1 MPLWKY
7 YSQPQ
12 PLTSFQWM
20 PLCCLEAQPTCLHGC
35 SLKCNMEPITYA
47 QCFLHTPQS
56 LALNTAMNYT
66 MVHLWWQ
73 ESTCVQH
80 QDLALRHF
88 IMNPEL
94 CFDCLV
100 LGRGNHNHLW
110 QAWVRFSFFSTAGR
124 YTIILKK
131 HKKHFEQRD
140 LLLQQHKVNI

>member
-35 SLKCNMEPITYA
+35 PLKCNMEPIMHA

-66 MVHLWWQ
+66 MVHL
-73 ESTCVQH
+73 
-80 QDLALRHF
+80 
-88 IMNPEL
+88 
-94 CFDCLV
+94 
-100 LGRGNHNHLW
+100 
-110 QAWVRFSFFSTAGR
+110 
-124 YTIILKK
+124 
-131 HKKHFEQRD
+131 
-140 LLLQQHKVNI
+140 